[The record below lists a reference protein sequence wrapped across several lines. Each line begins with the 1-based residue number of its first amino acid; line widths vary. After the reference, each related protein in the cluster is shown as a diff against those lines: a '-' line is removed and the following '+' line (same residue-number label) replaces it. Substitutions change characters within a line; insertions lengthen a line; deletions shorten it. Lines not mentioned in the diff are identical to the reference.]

1 MDGEIS
7 ENNMADGYN
16 LGQAGTMSEEEF
28 AQQQQL
34 NRRQQMASLLMQQG
48 QKQAQGQMIGNR
60 YVPASFFQNITPL
73 VQTAIGAYM
82 GNKADTEAAKLAQ
95 AIRANK
101 GDVEQQIINKMTP
114 QPAKAEEVAGPA
126 YKGVAPSIQYPEQA
140 ADYSGALKMA
150 QMNPYGAGKEYIPSI
165 LKKMMPEEFNLPEGA
180 KRYMTMPDG
189 TVKEVASGGEKL
201 HTVKGNLVTSSGKV
215 IFSAGGGG
223 GGEEDFNGQGRF
235 NKKGDYIAPGGVFI
249 GKTEVAKDREI
260 ARSANE
266 LRQGLKEISPKDIK
280 ATASVFG
287 DVNQGGPIS
296 YLAKQFENPAVAAQ
310 AKVNASS
317 VMQTLQNL
325 PPGPASDKDIAQARS
340 SFPGYGNP
348 KDLQDWVTN
357 TNNMLERKINNVN
370 QKYGSEDWYG
380 AQGISTKNPNSVVVA
395 NPQDQAALSWANA
408 NPNDPRAAQIKQRLS
423 GR

>member
-1 MDGEIS
+1 MAQDLYSNLPPEIVL
-7 ENNMADGYN
+7 E
-16 LGQAGTMSEEEF
+16 
-28 AQQQQL
+28 QQGL
-34 NRRQQMASLLMQQG
+34 NRQKEMAKALL
-48 QKQAQGQMIGNR
+48 AQGQQMSQNPAGQMVSGR
-60 YVPASFFQNITPL
+60 YVPNSFFQNLQGPVNMIL
-73 VQTAIGAYM
+73 GAYL
-82 GNKADTEAAKLAQ
+82 AK
-95 AIRANK
+95 K
-101 GDVEQQIINKMTP
+101 GDEKSLELAKQLREGETRAMADFMEQKQGRAAVPEQTT
-114 QPAKAEEVAGPA
+114 ELAGPYTSNIPMPTA
-126 YKGVAPSIQYPEQA
+126 VLAGKPEIKANPQA
-140 ADYSGALKMA
+140 AYANLYT
-150 QMNPYGAGKEYIPSI
+150 NPYATNTQKDYAWKGMTAP
-165 LKKMMPEEFNLPEGA
+165 PEEFNLPEGA
-180 KRYMTMPDG
+180 IRYVKNPDG
-189 TVKEVASGGEKL
+189 TYKQVASGGEKL

-215 IFSAGGGG
+215 VYSAPAT
-223 GGEEDFNGQGRF
+223 GEDEGFGGQGRF

-249 GKTEVAKDREI
+249 GKAEVAKDREI

-280 ATASVFG
+280 STASVFG

-310 AKVNASS
+310 AKINASS

-357 TNNMLERKINNVN
+357 TNAMLERKINNVN

-380 AQGISTKNPNSVVVA
+380 AQGISTKNPNSAVVA